1 MSEAWIIGLVTVVVG
16 AVLGAYLNPILQ
28 GWMSGNPKLYVAAK
42 VSRFSLPQS
51 IRDIAE
57 KIRYNRNLDQALS
70 DSQRLQFYNVSRYE
84 EFCQIELKNIGRVTV
99 EDINIK
105 FDVTNGLIL
114 VEELGGAVYSE
125 GNAAHIERIAVGQS
139 VKIVFWGTYGL
150 SSFWKSPISV
160 HANKIGRVGIKY
172 ISPEYISRKNYVV
185 RKWWV
190 NLVCLVLWAGVVVPT
205 LIDIFIYFYKW
216 WSAK

>member
-1 MSEAWIIGLVTVVVG
+1 MSEAWVIGLVTVVVG

-51 IRDIAE
+51 IRDLAE
-57 KIRYNRNLDQALS
+57 KVRYNRSLDEIVDGGQK
-70 DSQRLQFYNVSRYE
+70 LQIYNFSRYE
-84 EFCQIELKNIGRVTV
+84 EYCQIELKNIGRVTV

-105 FDVTNGLIL
+105 FDVTSGLIL
-114 VEELGGAVYSE
+114 VEDLNGPVYSE
-125 GNAAHIERIAVGQS
+125 GNAAHVARIAVGQS

-160 HANKIGRVGIKY
+160 HANKIGKVIIKY
-172 ISPEYISRKNYVV
+172 IAPEYISRKN
-185 RKWWV
+185 
-190 NLVCLVLWAGVVVPT
+190 
-205 LIDIFIYFYKW
+205 
-216 WSAK
+216 